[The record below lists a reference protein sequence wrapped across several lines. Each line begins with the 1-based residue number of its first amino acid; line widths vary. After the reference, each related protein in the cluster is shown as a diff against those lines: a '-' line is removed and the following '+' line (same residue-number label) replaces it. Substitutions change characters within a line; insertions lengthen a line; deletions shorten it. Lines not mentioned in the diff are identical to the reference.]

1 MFLFLQE
8 HTFIFSLKHL
18 TPVIYCLISLNLSLT
33 EQLIIFLISAVAI
46 WYFCNKLSDVVEY
59 IDAEFGLGAA
69 FGGTLILSVVTNLP
83 EIAITFTGSINKN
96 YDLVTGNLLGGIA
109 MQSMLLILYDFAN
122 KKDIR
127 PLSTNTSSKAGI
139 FQGVSLIVI
148 LLLCLFGGL
157 FKEKTTVLGAGKS
170 IWLVLIIW
178 FGTLFY
184 LKKFQTNSPSKSI
197 PNSTIYTR
205 KSSIV
210 WLIVISIV
218 VLFFGI
224 CLENS
229 SDAIAN
235 HFGMSGV
242 FFGATFLA
250 FVTSLPEISSGL
262 AFVKNKDYEP
272 IIDDIFG
279 GNGFL
284 PVLFL
289 PASIIAGK
297 NIIEDAGKSNNLLS
311 FLSIIL
317 TLIFLLGMWKK
328 APKKIGTLGWDTWL
342 MLVVGCLGFGVLYFI
357 AK

>member
-1 MFLFLQE
+1 MNLQ
-8 HTFIFSLKHL
+8 F
-18 TPVIYCLISLNLSLT
+18 SLT
-33 EQLIIFLISAVAI
+33 EQIIIFLISAVAI

-69 FGGTLILSVVTNLP
+69 FGGTLILSIVTNLP
-83 EIAITFTGSINKN
+83 EIAITITGSLQKN

-109 MQSMLLILYDFAN
+109 MQSMLLIMYDFAN
-122 KKDIR
+122 KKDTR
-127 PLSTNTSSKAGI
+127 PLSTITSSKAGI
-139 FQGVSLIVI
+139 FQGISLIVI
-148 LLLCLFGGL
+148 LALCLLGGVV
-157 FKEKTTVLGAGKS
+157 KNQTTIIGAGLS

-178 FGTLFY
+178 FGSLLY
-184 LKKFQTNSPSKSI
+184 LKKFQTKSSQNVI
-197 PNSTIYTR
+197 PNSTKYTR
-205 KSSIV
+205 KSSLI
-210 WLIVISIV
+210 WLAVISIV
-218 VLFFGI
+218 VLFFGVM
-224 CLENS
+224 LENS

-297 NIIEDAGKSNNLLS
+297 NIIEGAGKSNNLLS

-317 TLIFLLGMWKK
+317 TLVFLVGMWRKS
-328 APKKIGTLGWDTWL
+328 PKKIIGLGWDTWL
-342 MLVVGCLGFGVLYFI
+342 MLIVGCIGFGILYHI
-357 AK
+357 SS